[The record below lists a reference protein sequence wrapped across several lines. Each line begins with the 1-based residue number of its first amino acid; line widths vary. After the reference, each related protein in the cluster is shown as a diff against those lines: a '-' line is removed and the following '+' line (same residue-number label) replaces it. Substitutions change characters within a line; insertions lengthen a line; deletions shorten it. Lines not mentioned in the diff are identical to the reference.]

1 VESDLKDLR
10 GPVKCPQ
17 CGAASP
23 SGYNFC
29 KVDGTP
35 LRENQKVPTAEAS
48 LSKCKC
54 GNVIAVPE
62 ESGFCTVCGS
72 AWKPRDHVEYQI
84 NSNFAAITDCGI
96 EHELNEDD
104 VSIASETYKG
114 SLFKVLVVC
123 DGLSSAQHAKE
134 SSSIGAKAASDYLIS
149 TIKDGWTE
157 PRLAMSQAIAMAHQ
171 AVCTLPFRKNS
182 PKDPP
187 GTTIVAAV
195 LGPTTATIGWVGDS
209 RAYLV
214 QKNKVKLLTH
224 DHSWINQVI
233 DAGLLTEEEA
243 TKSVNAH
250 VIMHC
255 IGPIET
261 SLTGNLPVS
270 GVVSEDIT
278 KQSVIILCSDGLW
291 NYAESI
297 EAFEATLAT
306 APKSGNAMTLA
317 KHLVFFA
324 LAKGGHDNISVA
336 VASNGAWK

>member
-1 VESDLKDLR
+1 MENDLKNLR
-10 GPVKCPQ
+10 SPVKCPQ
-17 CGAASP
+17 CGTASP
-23 SGYNFC
+23 SGYDFC
-29 KVDGTP
+29 RVDGTP
-35 LRENQKVPTAEAS
+35 LRQSQQLPTAEAS

-62 ESGFCTVCGS
+62 ESGSCIVCGA

-104 VSIASETYKG
+104 VYIACETYKG

-134 SSSIGAKAASDYLIS
+134 SSSMAARAASDYLVGA
-149 TIKDGWTE
+149 IKNGWTE
-157 PRLAMSQAIAMAHQ
+157 PRLAMSQAIAAAHQ
-171 AVCTLPFRKNS
+171 AVCTLPYRKNS
-182 PKDPP
+182 VKDPP

-195 LGPTTATIGWVGDS
+195 LSPTTATIGWVGDS

-214 QKNKVKLLTH
+214 QKHTVKLLTH
-224 DHSWINQVI
+224 DHSWINRVI

-261 SLTGNLPVS
+261 SVSGILPVS
-270 GVVSEDIT
+270 VVVSEDIT
-278 KQSVIILCSDGLW
+278 KQSVIILCSDGFW
-291 NYAESI
+291 NYTESV

-306 APKSGNAMTLA
+306 APKKGDAMTLA

-336 VASNGAWK
+336 IASNGAWK

>member
-1 VESDLKDLR
+1 MESDLKNLR
-10 GPVKCPQ
+10 APVKCPQ
-17 CGAASP
+17 CGTASP

-35 LRENQKVPTAEAS
+35 LRQNQQLPTADAS

-62 ESGFCTVCGS
+62 ESGFCIVCGS
-72 AWKPRDHVEYQI
+72 PWKPRDHVEYQI
-84 NSNFAAITDCGI
+84 NSNLAAITDCGI

-104 VSIASETYKG
+104 LRIACENYKG
-114 SLFKVLVVC
+114 TIYKVLIVC

-134 SSSIGAKAASDYLIS
+134 SSAIAAKAASDYLTT
-149 TIKDGWTE
+149 TIKNGWTE
-157 PRLAMSQAIAMAHQ
+157 PRLAMSQAIAAAHQ
-171 AVCTLPFRKNS
+171 AVCTLPFKKKS

-195 LGPTTATIGWVGDS
+195 LSPTTATIGWVGDS

-214 QKNKVKLLTH
+214 QQNKVKLLTH
-224 DHSWINQVI
+224 DHSWINRVI

-261 SLTGNLPVS
+261 SISGNLPVS

-278 KQSVIILCSDGLW
+278 NESVLILCSDGLW

-297 EAFEATLAT
+297 ESFETTLAA
-306 APKSGNAMTLA
+306 APKTGDAMTLV

-336 VASNGAWK
+336 VASNGKW